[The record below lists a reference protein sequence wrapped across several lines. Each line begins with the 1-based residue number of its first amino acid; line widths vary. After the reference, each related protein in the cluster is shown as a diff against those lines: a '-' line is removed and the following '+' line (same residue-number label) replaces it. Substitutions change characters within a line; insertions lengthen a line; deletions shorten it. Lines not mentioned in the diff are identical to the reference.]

1 MSDGQVAA
9 LTATGGVLLLG
20 VGLRLLRLK
29 PLPVGDLLPALLVAP
44 LAHRPLSANISRF
57 VTPNACRSGHR
68 RGYAPQRPLGRLAS
82 RSCRS
87 ATPREGVLRVVHWSV
102 TRIVALI
109 VACARDARRSSRVG
123 GCCAQRRRE
132 TSRSERIQGFLRDL
146 AGNPVPGVDV
156 TATDAEGFS
165 GTGTSDDAG
174 QVGGRGA
181 RRPVRTPSSSTR
193 RRFPTAWPRPTK
205 NPIENVVVTG
215 SARTVLFTLG
225 ERERNLTSKWDQ
237 AAQLTVEGLRFGLII
252 ALAAVGLSLIYGT
265 TGLTN
270 FAHGEI
276 VTFGAIIT
284 WWLNVTLGIPFI
296 LAALLGI
303 VLSGAF
309 GYVNDRGLWK
319 PLRRR
324 QTGLIA
330 MMIVSIGLALALQN
344 IFLIFF
350 GGASRP
356 FGDFETQAGIELG
369 PVSLTPKDMASMV
382 IAVVVLTLAGL
393 ALLKTRLGKATR
405 AVSDNPAL
413 AASSGIDV
421 ERVIL
426 VVWVVGAALAG
437 LGGILQGLTQ
447 QVFPLLGAQSLLLIF
462 AAVTLGG
469 LGTAFGALVGSILVG
484 LFINLST
491 LIPGM
496 TPELK
501 NVGALLLLIVV
512 LMVRPQGILG
522 RRSRVG

>member
-1 MSDGQVAA
+1 M
-9 LTATGGVLLLG
+9 
-20 VGLRLLRLK
+20 
-29 PLPVGDLLPALLVAP
+29 
-44 LAHRPLSANISRF
+44 
-57 VTPNACRSGHR
+57 
-68 RGYAPQRPLGRLAS
+68 
-82 RSCRS
+82 
-87 ATPREGVLRVVHWSV
+87 VHWSV
-102 TRIVALI
+102 TRVIALLVATLGLLGGAVALSGPTQ
-109 VACARDARRSSRVG
+109 AAEGDATG
-123 GCCAQRRRE
+123 
-132 TSRSERIQGFLRDL
+132 TIQGFLRDL
-146 AGNPVPGVDV
+146 SGEPVAGVEI
-156 TATDAEGFS
+156 TATDDAGFT
-165 GTGTSDDAG
+165 GTGTSDET
-174 QVGGRGA
+174 GRWVVEVPG
-181 RRPVRTPSSSTR
+181 PGTYSVELTVDSLPDGVEEPTR
-193 RRFPTAWPRPTK
+193 
-205 NPIENVVVTG
+205 NPIDDVVVTG

-225 ERERNLTSKWDQ
+225 ARERDTTNKWEQ
-237 AAQLTVEGLRFGLII
+237 AAQLTVEGLRFGLVL

-284 WWLNVTLGIPFI
+284 WWLNVSVGIPFL
-296 LAALLGI
+296 LAAVLGI
-303 VLSGAF
+303 VLSGGF
-309 GYVNDRGLWK
+309 GYLNDQALWK
-319 PLRRR
+319 PLRKR

-344 IFLIFF
+344 IYLIFF

-356 FGDFETQAGIELG
+356 FGSFATQAGIEFG
-369 PVSLTPKDMASMV
+369 PVSLTPKDLASMV
-382 IAVVVLTLAGL
+382 IAAVVLTLAGL
-393 ALLKTRLGKATR
+393 ALLKTRIGKATR

-413 AASSGIDV
+413 ASSSGIDV

-437 LGGILQGLTQ
+437 LGGVLQGLTQ

-469 LGTAFGALVGSILVG
+469 LGTAFGALVGSLLVG